1 MAVQHANRVRMI
13 GIAAVATAVAIGAR
27 HLFID
32 SDAVRG
38 FCDYN
43 ASVWYCMIRSGA
55 SDLFR
60 LKIWGWVILAF
71 TFFALFR
78 PSVARLQVAL
88 VASGM
93 GVALYQA
100 DQASGA
106 AALLLLYL
114 AVRSPAE
121 KQEGGAA

>member
-1 MAVQHANRVRMI
+1 MARANVVRML
-13 GIAAVATAVAIGAR
+13 GITAIATGVAIAMR
-27 HLFID
+27 HAFID
-32 SDAVRG
+32 SDPVRS

-71 TFFALFR
+71 TLFTLYR
-78 PSVARLQVAL
+78 PSPAKMQAAL
-88 VASGM
+88 IAAGM
-93 GVALYQA
+93 GVVLYQA

-106 AALLLLYL
+106 GALLLLYL
-114 AVRSPAE
+114 AVRTPAGE
-121 KQEGGAA
+121 QQGSAG

>member
-1 MAVQHANRVRMI
+1 MAVQRANLVRML
-13 GIAAVATAVAIGAR
+13 GIAAVATAVAIGTR

-60 LKIWGWVILAF
+60 LKMWGWVILAF
-71 TFFALFR
+71 TLFALFR
-78 PSVARLQVAL
+78 PSIIRLQAAL
-88 VASGM
+88 IAAGM

-114 AVRSPAE
+114 AVRSPAG
-121 KQEGGAA
+121 QHEGGAA

>member
-1 MAVQHANRVRMI
+1 MAVQRANLVRML
-13 GIAAVATAVAIGAR
+13 GIAAVATAVAIGTR

-43 ASVWYCMIRSGA
+43 AGVWYCMIRSGA

-60 LKIWGWVILAF
+60 LKVWGWVILAF
-71 TFFALFR
+71 TLFALFR
-78 PSVARLQVAL
+78 PSIARLQVAL
-88 VASGM
+88 IAAGM

-114 AVRSPAE
+114 AVRPPAGE
-121 KQEGGAA
+121 KQGDTA